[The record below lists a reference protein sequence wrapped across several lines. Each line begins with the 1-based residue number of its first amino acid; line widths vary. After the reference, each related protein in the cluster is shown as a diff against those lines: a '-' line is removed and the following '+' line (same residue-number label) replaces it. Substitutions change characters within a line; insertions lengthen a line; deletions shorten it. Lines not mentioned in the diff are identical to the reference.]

1 MVSEVNMSGALTVM
15 NDAVLRPALWFPIT
29 VRVAWELHL
38 GGVGV
43 RSNVLEAARFHVFS
57 HLPDDVP
64 VHIAERLASIYSID
78 FIQRLRE
85 QKYRR
90 PVIDPDIDMDVPVRW
105 RQLFLSRLKEGDRE
119 VYWFYF
125 SDGLSVE
132 RTAQK
137 VNQKQRSVEKSHP
150 PHSLIYEKDRGKR
163 PNGSSGLVGYTSGSI
178 GSLCVKPSR

>member
-64 VHIAERLASIYSID
+64 VRAGCASMID
-78 FIQRLRE
+78 FIQRLAS
-85 QKYRR
+85 KNTG
-90 PVIDPDIDMDVPVRW
+90 VP
-105 RQLFLSRLKEGDRE
+105 
-119 VYWFYF
+119 
-125 SDGLSVE
+125 
-132 RTAQK
+132 
-137 VNQKQRSVEKSHP
+137 
-150 PHSLIYEKDRGKR
+150 
-163 PNGSSGLVGYTSGSI
+163 
-178 GSLCVKPSR
+178 